1 MSLNVVLVVVL
12 AVFMVAY
19 VRRRRSRVS
28 DDV

>member
-1 MSLNVVLVVVL
+1 MNLNVVLMVVL

-19 VRRRRSRVS
+19 VLRRRSRVS

>member
-1 MSLNVVLVVVL
+1 MNMNVALMVVL

-19 VRRRRSRVS
+19 VLRRRSRVS